1 MLEIVGGIVVLAILI
16 LLSGLKTVKEHHQL
30 VIYRYGRVADCKGPG
45 LHLIMPLIDHIEM
58 VETRL
63 RTLKVVDLN
72 VTTQE
77 EHAVLISCD
86 CIYYVADAKKAVTKV
101 EDIESAMQIV
111 TESNLRELA
120 RQTPLNDLQG
130 DPKRLNSRLKSL
142 MDRQIGNWGLKVSSI
157 EVTTVKV
164 ATFKIVHLVEEQK
177 LG

>member
-1 MLEIVGGIVVLAILI
+1 MLEIVGGILVLFILI

-45 LHLIMPLIDHIEM
+45 LHLIMPLIDNIEM

-63 RTLKVVDLN
+63 RTLQIVDLN

-86 CIYYVADAKKAVTKV
+86 CIYNVADAKKAVTKV
-101 EDIESAMQIV
+101 EDIESAMLIV
-111 TESNLRELA
+111 TESNLRELG
-120 RQTPLNDLQG
+120 RLTPLDDLQS
-130 DPKRLNSRLKSL
+130 DRKRINSRLKTL
-142 MDRQIGNWGLKVSSI
+142 MDRQVGNWGIKISSI

-164 ATFKIVHLVEEQK
+164 ATFKIARLVDEQK